1 MQVFLYSNR
10 MRKMSNSKDTN
21 QSLYM
26 IRIKEKISP
35 QVLDWFENMMVITTE
50 QNETIMACTIID
62 QAALHGVL
70 SKIRDLN
77 LTLISI
83 SKVELPENV
92 LDNK

>member
-1 MQVFLYSNR
+1 
-10 MRKMSNSKDTN
+10 MSNSKDVN
-21 QSLYM
+21 QSLYL

-35 QVLDWFENMMVITTE
+35 QVLNWFERAMVVTTN
-50 QNETIMACTIID
+50 QNETILACTIID

-83 SKVELPENV
+83 SKVEPSENV

>member
-1 MQVFLYSNR
+1 

-35 QVLDWFENMMVITTE
+35 QVLDWFEKAMVVTTE

>member
-1 MQVFLYSNR
+1 M
-10 MRKMSNSKDTN
+10 TN
-21 QSLYM
+21 TDNVKQSLYL

-35 QVLDWFENMMVITTE
+35 QISDWFEETMMVTTD
-50 QNETIMACTIID
+50 QGETIMACSIID

-83 SKVELPENV
+83 SKVELPEN
-92 LDNK
+92 LIDSNK

>member
-1 MQVFLYSNR
+1 
-10 MRKMSNSKDTN
+10 MSNSKDTN

-35 QVLDWFENMMVITTE
+35 QVLDWFEKAMVVTTE
-50 QNETIMACTIID
+50 QNETIMACTVID

-83 SKVELPENV
+83 SKVEPSENV

>member
-1 MQVFLYSNR
+1 
-10 MRKMSNSKDTN
+10 MSNSKDVN
-21 QSLYM
+21 QSLYL
-26 IRIKEKISP
+26 IRIKEKISH
-35 QVLDWFENMMVITTE
+35 QVLDWFEKAMVITTD
-50 QNETIMACTIID
+50 QKETIMACTIID

-83 SKVELPENV
+83 SKVEPPENV

>member
-1 MQVFLYSNR
+1 
-10 MRKMSNSKDTN
+10 MSNLEDTN

-35 QVLDWFENMMVITTE
+35 QVLDWFEKAMVVTTD
-50 QNETIMACTIID
+50 QNETIMACKIVD
-62 QAALHGVL
+62 QSALHGVL

-83 SKVELPENV
+83 AKVELPEN
-92 LDNK
+92 LIDGNK

>member
-1 MQVFLYSNR
+1 
-10 MRKMSNSKDTN
+10 MSNSKDTN

-35 QVLDWFENMMVITTE
+35 QVLDWFEKAMVVTTE

>member
-1 MQVFLYSNR
+1 
-10 MRKMSNSKDTN
+10 MSNSKDVN
-21 QSLYM
+21 QSLYL
-26 IRIKEKISP
+26 IRIKEKISQ
-35 QVLDWFENMMVITTE
+35 QVLDWFEKAMVVTTD

-83 SKVELPENV
+83 SKVELPEN
-92 LDNK
+92 LIDSNK

>member
-1 MQVFLYSNR
+1 
-10 MRKMSNSKDTN
+10 MSNSEGTN

-35 QVLDWFENMMVITTE
+35 QVLDWFEKAMVVTTE

>member
-1 MQVFLYSNR
+1 
-10 MRKMSNSKDTN
+10 MSNVKDTN
-21 QSLYM
+21 QSLYL
-26 IRIKEKISP
+26 IRIKEKISH

-50 QNETIMACTIID
+50 QNETIMACTIVD

-83 SKVELPENV
+83 AKVELPEN
-92 LDNK
+92 LIDSNK

>member
-1 MQVFLYSNR
+1 M
-10 MRKMSNSKDTN
+10 TN
-21 QSLYM
+21 TGDVKQSLYL
-26 IRIKEKISP
+26 IRIKERISP
-35 QVLDWFENMMVITTE
+35 QVLDWFEKAMVVTTE